1 MHKQNNTQVDNAKDI
16 YAVMPIYSLIE
27 YSDIYSKIFESLW
40 QYYRG
45 EPALDNNNIIDFYA
59 KNNSISFRF
68 KEKTR
73 QTGDVDIIVPLKY

>member
-1 MHKQNNTQVDNAKDI
+1 MRMH
-16 YAVMPIYSLIE
+16 SLIE
-27 YSDIYSKIFESLW
+27 YNDIYSKTFESLW

-68 KEKTR
+68 KEKTAR
-73 QTGDVDIIVPLKY
+73 QTGYGTKDVDIIVPLKY